1 MPSSCTVSATPSAT
15 RAITSTSSTASTRT
29 ICSIRARRSIAVD
42 EHPNVRRHE
51 LRSGLGW
58 LSPLL
63 TQQTG
68 HPLLKGAKIRRLLR
82 DHDYDVIHYHNTSL
96 LGPAVLAMDTPA
108 KRAVKLYTTH
118 EHWLVCPMHVLWKFD
133 RAPLR

>member
-1 MPSSCTVSATPSAT
+1 MPWAT
-15 RAITSTSSTASTRT
+15 RAITSTSSIASTRT
-29 ICSIRARRSIAVD
+29 TCSTRARRTIAVD

-68 HPLLKGAKIRRLLR
+68 RPLLKRAKIRRLLR
-82 DHDYDVIHYHNTSL
+82 KHDYDVIHYHNTSL
-96 LGPAVLAMDTPA
+96 LGPAVLAMDTPG
-108 KRAVKLYTTH
+108 KRTGQALH
-118 EHWLVCPMHVLWKFD
+118 H
-133 RAPLR
+133 A